1 MTNINFTAKGLAAL
15 KPAAVRIDY
24 WDESLPGF
32 GLRITQDGQ
41 KTWTV
46 MYRFGGRK
54 RRYTVGTYPT
64 LSLADARNLAREAQ
78 RSVRLGIDPAAAKK
92 AEAEMTAKA
101 YKDAKASYVR
111 VKDLAD
117 KAATAARSGKVA
129 MQAEV
134 EKQLGAL
141 VQRWADLQGRVQAAA
156 RTMRAEQ
163 KQRWDAD
170 AKMVAE
176 RLGAAKVAVVSD
188 LSDAKEKLAPIGATL
203 DKWEADLPALTAP
216 TKKPPAKGKS

>member
-1 MTNINFTAKGLAAL
+1 MNRLRPRMVRRLLAAASLLLVGCVSPPEAEKKAAHEAVSLAKSADADRYAAREFTAM
-15 KPAAVRIDY
+15 
-24 WDESLPGF
+24 
-32 GLRITQDGQ
+32 T
-41 KTWTV
+41 
-46 MYRFGGRK
+46 
-54 RRYTVGTYPT
+54 
-64 LSLADARNLAREAQ
+64 
-78 RSVRLGIDPAAAKK
+78 AAAKK

-134 EKQLGAL
+134 EKQLAAL